1 MNTNLLKGHIRA
13 AGMTQANVADAMGV
27 SISRFNAKLN
37 ERGDAEFK
45 LTELLALRGILK
57 LSDKEFCAVFLT
69 GGKA

>member
-1 MNTNLLKGHIRA
+1 MNINLLKGHIRA
-13 AGMTQANVADAMGV
+13 AGLSQENVADKIGI

-37 ERGDAEFK
+37 ERGGAEFK
-45 LTELLALRGILK
+45 LTELLALRGVLK